1 MVSKTLISN
10 RYMLVKHIGK
20 GGMADVY
27 VAVDT
32 VLKREVAVK
41 ILKGELSSDP
51 IALERFRREAGAST
65 KLSHPNIVDIYDVGD
80 DGLDHYIV
88 MEYIRGK
95 SLKQLIKQ
103 RGPLYYTEAISM
115 MKQLC
120 SAIMEA
126 HRNGIIHRDIKSQN
140 VIIKADGTV
149 KVLDF
154 GIALANNAMQIT
166 NDDSVLGSVHYLAP
180 EVAKGEIASMQSD
193 IYSLGVVFYE
203 LLTASLPFNG
213 EGAVQV
219 VLNSIKN
226 KIPSVKAFDGR
237 IPQSVENIILK
248 ATAKNRKNRYKNVAE
263 MLKDINECLLDKH
276 KTDAKVSFEFSENLI
291 VKDKEEKNKET
302 KPKNKKHSKT
312 ILTAL
317 VILLVSSLL
326 VIGITFILYISG
338 IIGFKP
344 KMVEVPNI
352 LNLRILE
359 AQDKLE
365 EYGLMLDLPSIER
378 ELTPNTKAGL
388 IIRVEPEIGSEIE
401 KGSTIKIV
409 VSDGIYAVMDD
420 YVGKTIEEAKEALAQ
435 YPNIRIVSN
444 AVASEK
450 EPGTILSQTGIV
462 KDQQFNPDQSQTITF
477 TYSEYRSV
485 MIPFELINMKI
496 DSAENMMSI
505 LDVDY
510 VLERVDRNSLGLS
523 DEEIEKIESGTIVNV
538 NPSVGT
544 YYTQSADSFITLY
557 YVD

>member
-180 EVAKGEIASMQSD
+180 EVAKGEVASMQSD

-462 KDQQFNPDQSQTITF
+462 KDQRFNPDQSQTITF

>member
-51 IALERFRREAGAST
+51 IALERFRREAVAST

-166 NDDSVLGSVHYLAP
+166 SDDSVLGSVHYLAP
-180 EVAKGEIASMQSD
+180 EVAKGEVASMQSD

-226 KIPSVKAFDGR
+226 NIPSVRTFDGR

-276 KTDAKVSFEFSENLI
+276 KLDTKVKFDYSDSLI
-291 VKDKEEKNKET
+291 VKDKEEKDKSNKN
-302 KPKNKKHSKT
+302 NKKIPSKT
-312 ILTAL
+312 ILTAV
-317 VILLVSSLL
+317 VIGLVSTLL
-326 VIGITFILYISG
+326 IVGITFILYISG

-352 LNLRILE
+352 MNLRILE

-378 ELTPNTKAGL
+378 ELTENTKAGL
-388 IIRVEPEIGSEIE
+388 IIRVEPTVGSEIE
-401 KGSTIKIV
+401 KGSTIKVV

-420 YVGKTIEEAKEALAQ
+420 YVGKTIDEAKEALSS
-435 YPNIRIVSN
+435 YKNIRVVAN
-444 AVASEK
+444 AVSSDQEA
-450 EPGTILSQTGIV
+450 GTILSQTGLI
-462 KDQQFNPDQSQTITF
+462 KDQKFNPDQSQTITF
-477 TYSEYRSV
+477 TYSEYLSV
-485 MIPFELINMKI
+485 MIPFELINSKI
-496 DSAENMMSI
+496 DDAENI
-505 LDVDY
+505 LDILNIEY
-510 VLERVDRNSLGLS
+510 VLERVSRDSLDLS
-523 DEEIEKIESGTIVNV
+523 DEEKEKIESGTIVNV
-538 NPSVGT
+538 NPGVGT
-544 YYTQSADSFITLY
+544 YYTQTADSFITLY
-557 YVD
+557 YVE

>member
-180 EVAKGEIASMQSD
+180 EVAKGEVASMQSD